1 MKYILQFTFCIA
13 FTFLTE
19 LSNGQNKGDASLI
32 IKDDHSFA
40 DPEKAVV
47 KHLDLIL
54 KVDFTKKQITGK
66 ASWTINNIAKGSEI
80 IFDNNRLDIK
90 KITIGDEEKTTTYF
104 LDTAIHLL
112 GQALYVKI
120 LPGTKKVNIY
130 YTTATDAIALQWLN
144 PLQTS
149 DKKKPY
155 LFTQSWPIW
164 ARSWIPCQDMPGI
177 RFTYNATLTVP
188 KDLMAVMSAEGSTT
202 KKTNGIYYFK
212 QVHPIPAYLM
222 ALAVGDLKFKAVDK
236 RTGIYAEPSVLSKA
250 AWEFADMGKMV
261 NAAEKLYGPYRWK
274 RFDVLVTPPSFTL
287 GGMEN
292 PNLVFITPGSIAGDR
307 SLVSVVAHEL
317 AHNWSGNLVT
327 NATWNDFWLN
337 EGVTTYFEHRIG
349 EALYGL
355 KEEEMQTVL
364 SRTQLKS
371 LVTVLGDTSIDTHL
385 KLNLTG
391 RNPHDALT
399 AIPYEKGFAFLQTI
413 EQAVG
418 RIKFDQFLRNY
429 FDTHAFQSHTTEQ
442 FLEAL
447 NRDLFKND
455 TSMLQKIMVNEWVY
469 NGGIPSNIPII
480 TSQKFKMVDTV
491 ISNFRNGLEIAGL
504 KNKIASFNEQFYL
517 VNHLPAD
524 LTNEEMLRLDQEFAF
539 TNAGNYKLLR
549 AWLLLS
555 IKHQYKKTFK
565 QLENFMYTYG
575 AFSYT
580 LYQELIKTTEGKAW
594 AKEIFTKARSGYHPI
609 TTAAIEA
616 LLKQ

>member
-1 MKYILQFTFCIA
+1 MTKFILQFALCIA
-13 FTFLTE
+13 LSFLTDFA
-19 LSNGQNKGDASLI
+19 SGQKKSESFLI
-32 IKDDHSFA
+32 VKDDHSFA
-40 DPEKAVV
+40 DPNKAVV

-66 ASWTINNIAKGSEI
+66 ASWTINNLAKGSEI
-80 IFDNNRLDIK
+80 IFDNNRLNIK

-104 LDTAIHLL
+104 LDTAIQLL
-112 GQALYVKI
+112 GQALHVKI
-120 LPGTKKVNIY
+120 LPDTKKVNIY
-130 YTTATDAIALQWLN
+130 YTTSNDAIALQWLN

-155 LFTQSWPIW
+155 LFTQSWSIW

-177 RFTYNATLTVP
+177 RFTYNATVTVP
-188 KDLMAVMSAEGSTT
+188 KDLMAVMSALGSTT
-202 KKTNGIYYFK
+202 KKINGTYYFK

-222 ALAVGDLKFKAVDK
+222 ALAVGDLKFKAVNE

-250 AWEFADMGKMV
+250 AREFADMGKMV

-274 RFDVLVTPPSFTL
+274 RFDVLVAPPSFTL

-292 PNLVFITPGSIAGDR
+292 PNLVFITPGWIAGDR
-307 SLVSVVAHEL
+307 SLVSGVAHEL
-317 AHNWSGNLVT
+317 AHSWSGNLVT

-337 EGVTTYFEHRIG
+337 EGFTTYFEHRIG

-355 KEEEMQTVL
+355 EEEEMQTVL
-364 SRTQLKS
+364 SRTKLTN
-371 LVTVLGDTSIDTHL
+371 TVASLGDSSIDTHL
-385 KLNLTG
+385 KLNLTR
-391 RNPHDALT
+391 RNPDDALT
-399 AIPYEKGFAFLQTI
+399 AIPYDKGFAFLQTI

-418 RIKFDQFLRNY
+418 RQKFDQFLRNY

-447 NRDLFKND
+447 NHDLFTND
-455 TSMLQKIMVNEWVY
+455 TSMFRKIMVNEWVY
-469 NGGIPSNIPII
+469 NGGIPSNIPVV

-504 KNKIASFNEQFYL
+504 RNKIISFNEQFYL
-517 VNHLPAD
+517 INHLPAD
-524 LTNEEMLRLDQEFAF
+524 PTYDEMLKLDQEFSF
-539 TNAGNYKLLR
+539 TNSGNYKLLR

-555 IKHQYKKTFK
+555 IKHQYKKAFK

-575 AFSYT
+575 AFSYS
-580 LYQELIKTTEGKAW
+580 LYKELIKTNEGKAW
-594 AKEIFTKARSGYHPI
+594 AKEIFIKARSGYHPLTI
-609 TTAAIEA
+609 SAIED
-616 LLKQ
+616 LLK